1 MNPMKFSLRSL
12 AAQFP
17 ATSTLTTSPGS
28 HSATTSNGRQ
38 QTSQSVVKR
47 CEAMLVSMTSSKSWP
62 QKGHRTVSDASIVRK
77 ANCQT
82 SGPKQPL
89 FFDPR
94 GGVDLNLQRWGET
107 PVEP

>member
-1 MNPMKFSLRSL
+1 MSPGDYEVASRLRIL
-12 AAQFP
+12 
-17 ATSTLTTSPGS
+17 PGS

-82 SGPKQPL
+82 SPPKQPL

-94 GGVDLNLQRWGET
+94 GGVDLNLQQVGRDS
-107 PVEP
+107 